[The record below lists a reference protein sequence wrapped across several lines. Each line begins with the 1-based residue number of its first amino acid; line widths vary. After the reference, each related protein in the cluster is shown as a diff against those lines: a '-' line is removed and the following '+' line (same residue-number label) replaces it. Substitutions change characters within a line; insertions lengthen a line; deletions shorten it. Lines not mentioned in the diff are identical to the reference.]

1 VSLIAVCL
9 STLLTLG
16 CAVFTV
22 DVGRVTWQ
30 RARAQTAADA
40 AVLAAA
46 AESGPYGRGDPKLQA
61 RRFAAANGA
70 RVVECLCDRGATA
83 MQVKVTLGPI
93 SAQARAVLD
102 PSLLRPASV
111 AFDGRGLQPR
121 LAAAVRTLMT
131 AAHGSVR
138 VLSGFRSAGEQSVLW
153 ERALRR
159 YGGPGAA
166 GHWVARPGTSMHERG
181 LAVDLTGD
189 LALAARLIHQRHLPL
204 WRPLANEPWH
214 FELLGSRG

>member
-1 VSLIAVCL
+1 MAVCL
-9 STLLTLG
+9 STLLTFG

-46 AESGPYGRGDPKLQA
+46 AESGPYGGGDPKLQA
-61 RRFAAANGA
+61 RRFASANGA
-70 RVVECLCDRGATA
+70 GVVECLCDRGATA
-83 MQVKVTLGPI
+83 MQVKVTLGQV

-111 AFDGRGLQPR
+111 AFDRRGLQPP
-121 LAAAVRTLMT
+121 LAAAVRSLVS
-131 AAHGSVR
+131 AAHGAVR
-138 VLSGFRSAGEQSVLW
+138 VISGFRSAGQQSVLW

-159 YGGPGAA
+159 YDGPDEAR
-166 GHWVARPGTSMHERG
+166 HWVARPGTSMHERG
-181 LAVDLTGD
+181 LAVDLAGD
-189 LALAARLIHQRHLPL
+189 LDLAARLIQQHHLPL
-204 WRPLANEPWH
+204 WRPLPNEPWH